1 MIGFGGGWSGAVGA
15 VGGLL
20 ACIGSSILMCC
31 APKSPSEGGGKF
43 FGAGVLLLIAGVI
56 QFIMAIVTVIL
67 LAMVLTAVNENDFCG
82 LRYKDCPSS
91 MECTGSTICY
101 QEPADSVVVSNDNS
115 CLFAEDGECGD
126 GAIGSTDTFCSC
138 GTDLTDCATRTTDE
152 CAAIMTCSS
161 EASKKFCEDFH
172 GGATDVVSAV
182 VVRRRGLQTAAQWP
196 CWQCGP
202 HPSVEAP
209 LASPGPEA
217 SGTQKRP
224 RCDDRCFYDRESSWA
239 LRPPSSSSPGCAFES
254 APRLPM
260 ARLARMRRHA
270 SLSRII

>member
-1 MIGFGGGWSGAVGA
+1 MIGFGGGWSGIIGA

-56 QFIMAIVTVIL
+56 QLIMAIVTVIL
-67 LAMVLTAVNENDFCG
+67 LAVVLTAVNEASNDV
-82 LRYKDCPSS
+82 CPGFKECTSS
-91 MECTGSTICY
+91 MECTDMTICY
-101 QEPADSVVVSNDNS
+101 KEPADSALVSNYVQYNDDS
-115 CLFAEDGECGD
+115 CPSYLNVGGDGKCDD
-126 GAIGSTDTFCSC
+126 GAIGSTTSLCSC
-138 GTDLTDCATRTTDE
+138 GTDITDCGTRTTDE
-152 CAAIMTCSS
+152 CFPERCSS
-161 EASKKFCEDFH
+161 KDEKELCETIY
-172 GGATDVVSAV
+172 GGATDTAKTAVSAFL
-182 VVRRRGLQTAAQWP
+182 VRRRGLQTAAQWP

-202 HPSVEAP
+202 TPSVEAP

-239 LRPPSSSSPGCAFES
+239 LRSPSSSSPGCAFES
-254 APRLPM
+254 AP
-260 ARLARMRRHA
+260 
-270 SLSRII
+270 

>member
-1 MIGFGGGWSGAVGA
+1 MIGFGGGWSGIIGA

-56 QFIMAIVTVIL
+56 QLIMAIVTVIL
-67 LAMVLTAVNENDFCG
+67 MAMLLTAVNEIDACSG
-82 LRYKDCPSS
+82 YKDCPSS

-115 CLFAEDGECGD
+115 CWTAEDGECAD
-126 GAIGSTDTFCSC
+126 GAIGSTNTWCSC
-138 GTDLTDCATRTTDE
+138 GTDLTDCGTRTTGE

-161 EASKKFCEDFH
+161 EASKKFCEDLH
-172 GGATDVVSAV
+172 GGATDVVSAL

-239 LRPPSSSSPGCAFES
+239 LRSPSSSSPGCAFES